1 MGERRSRGLPVAG
14 LVVLLL
20 TVAVVAGACGGKTAG
35 SAGTG
40 SSASTA
46 VAGASASP
54 AVADKSAPAF
64 SGETLKGTP
73 VSLESYRG
81 KPLVLIFWASW

>member
-1 MGERRSRGLPVAG
+1 MGERRSKGLPVTG

-35 SAGTG
+35 TAGTG
-40 SSASTA
+40 ASTSAA

-73 VSLESYRG
+73 VSLES
-81 KPLVLIFWASW
+81 